1 MEQGAEL
8 SGLKV
13 LVVEDEPL
21 IAMGLKDLLT
31 DSGCTVADPASSVE
45 QGMRLIEQ
53 EAVDGAILDVNLR
66 GEMVFPLAD
75 ALAEQSIP
83 FVYMTG
89 YGKLLRACNHG
100 RPVLQK
106 PYNNYQLLG
115 IIGQWRPRVRPAA
128 TGPCVVS
135 WGNCCAEGLPLRELP
150 EKRAAGCE
158 YAPGQSVVGAVR
170 RLSADNGVMST
181 TAR

>member
-31 DSGCTVADPASSVE
+31 DSGCTVAGPASSVE

-83 FVYMTG
+83 FAYVTG
-89 YGKLLRACNHG
+89 YGKSLRVCNHG

-106 PYNNYQLLG
+106 PYNKQQLLK
-115 IIGQWRPRVRPAA
+115 ILGQWRPRSRQAPADMCS
-128 TGPCVVS
+128 G
-135 WGNCCAEGLPLRELP
+135 
-150 EKRAAGCE
+150 
-158 YAPGQSVVGAVR
+158 
-170 RLSADNGVMST
+170 
-181 TAR
+181 

>member
-31 DSGCTVADPASSVE
+31 DSGCTVAGPASSVE
-45 QGMRLIEQ
+45 KGMRLIEQ
-53 EAVDGAILDVNLR
+53 EAVDGAILDINLR

-83 FVYMTG
+83 FVYVTG
-89 YGKLLRACNHG
+89 YGKLLRACNHS

-106 PYNNYQLLG
+106 PYNKQQLLK
-115 IIGQWRPRVRPAA
+115 ILGQWRPRLRPA
-128 TGPCVVS
+128 P
-135 WGNCCAEGLPLRELP
+135 
-150 EKRAAGCE
+150 
-158 YAPGQSVVGAVR
+158 
-170 RLSADNGVMST
+170 ADMCSG
-181 TAR
+181 

>member
-21 IAMGLKDLLT
+21 LAITLKDVLT
-31 DSGCTVADPASSVE
+31 GSGCTVIGPASSLK
-45 QGMRLIEQ
+45 QGMRLIEK

-75 ALAEQSIP
+75 ALAERSIP
-83 FVYMTG
+83 FVYVTG
-89 YGKLLRACNHG
+89 YSKLLRACNHG

-106 PYNNYQLLG
+106 PYTNQQLLKIVG
-115 IIGQWRPRVRPAA
+115 EWRSRLGPAA
-128 TGPCVVS
+128 GS
-135 WGNCCAEGLPLRELP
+135 SE
-150 EKRAAGCE
+150 
-158 YAPGQSVVGAVR
+158 PGSR
-170 RLSADNGVMST
+170 
-181 TAR
+181 